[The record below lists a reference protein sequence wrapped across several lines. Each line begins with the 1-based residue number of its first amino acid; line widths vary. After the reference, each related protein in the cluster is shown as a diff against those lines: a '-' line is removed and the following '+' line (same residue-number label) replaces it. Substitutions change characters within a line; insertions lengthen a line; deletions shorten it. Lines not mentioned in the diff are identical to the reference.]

1 MTHGLAQTKTRA
13 LVKATIWTLM
23 GLLVM
28 VIVGFLFTG
37 SFATGGKMALI
48 NSCVGMITY
57 FLYER
62 CWDRI
67 NWGRNV

>member
-1 MTHGLAQTKTRA
+1 
-13 LVKATIWTLM
+13 M

-67 NWGRNV
+67 SWGRHV